1 MNNPLSDFYREKS
14 IFVKLPTGG
23 KWYKQKPKLTADGEI
38 GVMPMTMKDEMLFK
52 IPDSLYNGESLYE
65 VLKSIVPDI
74 ADPYEI
80 SIPDVDVILLASRAV
95 STDTELPIDARCPHC
110 GETTSY
116 SINIPMILSKIK
128 PIASDTE
135 VEIKNLIIRLRPN
148 TLASVTASS
157 MQGVESARLLAA
169 VGTEQNQNTKD
180 LLQKSLEKATAA
192 GIGVLADSIESITMP
207 NGTVVTDQAHIM
219 QWVANSDANTTT
231 VIKKLS
237 MDLNKNGIQ
246 NEFPFS
252 CSNESC
258 AKEFVSSV
266 EFNPTFFFTKK

>member
-38 GVMPMTMKDEMLFK
+38 GIMPMTMKDEMLFK

-95 STDTELPIDARCPHC
+95 STDTELPIDAKCPHC
-110 GETTSY
+110 GEITSY
-116 SINIPMILSKIK
+116 SINIPAILSKIK
-128 PIASDTE
+128 SITSDTE
-135 VEIKNLIIRLRPN
+135 VEIKNLVIKLRPN

-169 VGTEQNQNTKD
+169 VGTENSDNKN
-180 LLQKSLEKATAA
+180 LLQRSLEKATAA
-192 GIGVLADSIESITMP
+192 GIGVLADSIESIQLP
-207 NGTVVTDQAHIM
+207 DGTIVTDQVHIM
-219 QWVANSDANTTT
+219 QWVANSDSTTT
-231 VIKKLS
+231 NVIKKLS

-252 CSNESC
+252 CSNEEC

>member
-80 SIPDVDVILLASRAV
+80 SMPDVDVILLASRAV

-110 GETTSY
+110 GEITSY
-116 SINIPMILSKIK
+116 SINIPAILSRIK
-128 PIASDTE
+128 SITSDTE
-135 VEIKNLIIRLRPN
+135 VEIKNLIIKLRPN

-169 VGTEQNQNTKD
+169 VGTENSDNKN
-180 LLQKSLEKATAA
+180 LLQQSLEKATAA
-192 GIGVLADSIESITMP
+192 GIGVLADSIESIQMP
-207 NGTVVTDQAHIM
+207 NGTVVTDQEHII
-219 QWVANSDANTTT
+219 QWVANSDSNTVKT
-231 VIKKLS
+231 IKKLS

-252 CSNESC
+252 CSNQEC

>member
-23 KWYKQKPKLTADGEI
+23 KWYKQKPKLTPDGEI

-110 GETTSY
+110 GEITSY
-116 SINIPMILSKIK
+116 SINIPMILSRIK
-128 PIASDTE
+128 PITSDAE
-135 VEIKNLIIRLRPN
+135 IEIKNLIIRLRPN

-157 MQGVESARLLAA
+157 MQGVESARLVAA
-169 VGTEQNQNTKD
+169 VGSDPNANTKD
-180 LLQKSLEKATAA
+180 LLQKSLEKATAS

-207 NGTVVTDQAHIM
+207 NGTVVTDQTHIM
-219 QWVANSDANTTT
+219 QWVANSDATTT
-231 VIKKLS
+231 NVIKKLS

-252 CSNESC
+252 CSNEEC